1 MPVIRVVKAFTE
13 VRTGSIYAPGDV
25 VADPQYYADGD
36 RRAEA
41 RAARGQ
47 VRLEA
52 GGPTQQQSVEIKRLL
67 EAGDYAAAA
76 AIVAAALPK
85 EGE

>member
-1 MPVIRVVKAFTE
+1 MPVIRAIKAFTE
-13 VRTGSIYAPGDV
+13 VRSATLYTPGDV
-25 VADPQYYADGD
+25 VKDPQFYADGD

-47 VRLEA
+47 VRID
-52 GGPTQQQSVEIKRLL
+52 GGGVTQQQSVEIKRLL
-67 EAGDYAAAA
+67 DAGDYAAAA